1 MSARLQAIRQ
11 AARLVGFHRDQHHSW
26 RRAALLLVVTNI
38 LTLVVTVG
46 YMNMHSTVYV
56 TVAATSDGR
65 LVPLTQLSEPIMT
78 DAALKTWTVTAVTE
92 AFTLGHHDWRMRLG
106 AVRESFTDRGYESFV
121 NGLEE
126 SRFLER
132 IRERLQVSSSVAR
145 GVPVVTS
152 TFLHGDRLVWQIEFP
167 LLVTFEA
174 GSKTF
179 SQELVAEVLVM
190 RVPLWEREAGIAI
203 EQLIATRG
211 RDA

>member
-1 MSARLQAIRQ
+1 M
-11 AARLVGFHRDQHHSW
+11 G
-26 RRAALLLVVTNI
+26 TNV
-38 LTLVVTVG
+38 LTLIVMVG
-46 YMNMHSTVYV
+46 YMNLHSTIYV
-56 TVAATSDGR
+56 TVAATADGR

-78 DAALKTWTVTAVTE
+78 DASLKTWTVSAVTE

-121 NGLEE
+121 TSLED

-132 IRERLQVSSSVAR
+132 IRKKLQVSSAVAQ
-145 GVPVVTS
+145 GVPVVTG
-152 TFLHGDRLVWQIEFP
+152 TRLYDDRLIWAIEFP

-174 GSKTF
+174 GTRTF

-211 RDA
+211 KQV

>member
-1 MSARLQAIRQ
+1 MSARLQAVRR
-11 AARLVGFHRDQHHSW
+11 AAQQVGFHRDQHHGW
-26 RRAALLLVVTNI
+26 RRAALCLAGTNI
-38 LTLVVTVG
+38 LTLIAMVG

-56 TVAATSDGR
+56 TVAATADGR

-121 NGLEE
+121 KTLED

-132 IRERLQVSSSVAR
+132 IRERLQVSSAVAK
-145 GVPVVTS
+145 GVPVVTD
-152 TFLHGDRLVWQIEFP
+152 TWLHGGRLIWSIEFP
-167 LLVTFEA
+167 FLVTFEA
-174 GSKTF
+174 GTRTF

-211 RDA
+211 RPV